1 MGEMDWNPTGQE
13 GLDAQEKKLKED
25 DMSDDFGDIELMQT
39 PPKTWRP
46 NVKLIK
52 SKYRYRHEDSLK
64 KDENEDAESYEAEE
78 PKSILGSVNM
88 KDELS
93 SSKNDEVA
101 KVGKDDF
108 GDIKFVQLSA
118 GAGSG
123 AGSSFS
129 KFHRSWKTPHTAHS
143 KSKSCKACSAVCC
156 HMCAHTKKTRCPA
169 GCMKNSLRP
178 GRCMKKA
185 PHKKIV
191 TKAVRSYARHSSYSQ
206 VTAIRNSRSWA
217 PPSKSCDFLK
227 AFSIVAKDKIID
239 NKK

>member
-101 KVGKDDF
+101 KDDF
-108 GDIKFVQLSA
+108 GDIKFVQLST

-143 KSKSCKACSAVCC
+143 KSKSCKACWL
-156 HMCAHTKKTRCPA
+156 HEELPPPR
-169 GCMKNSLRP
+169 
-178 GRCMKKA
+178 
-185 PHKKIV
+185 
-191 TKAVRSYARHSSYSQ
+191 Q
-206 VTAIRNSRSWA
+206 VHEEGTA
-217 PPSKSCDFLK
+217 
-227 AFSIVAKDKIID
+227 
-239 NKK
+239 